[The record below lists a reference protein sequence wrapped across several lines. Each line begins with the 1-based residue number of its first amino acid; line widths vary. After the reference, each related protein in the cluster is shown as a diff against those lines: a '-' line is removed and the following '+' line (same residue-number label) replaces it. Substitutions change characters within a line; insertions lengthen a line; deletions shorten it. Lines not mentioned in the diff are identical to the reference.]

1 MKYAIM
7 IDGNHEY
14 DITVIKTE
22 SSTSYEMRFS
32 QGEQW
37 TELARGEHI
46 LSATDHG
53 NGIKFTE
60 KFKKSFDYDKF
71 YTLKIF
77 MDFISQQEPKQSTI
91 EFYQKIN

>member
-14 DITVIKTE
+14 DINAIKTE

-32 QGEQW
+32 QGKQW
-37 TELARGEHI
+37 TELVRGEHI
-46 LSATDHG
+46 FSATDNG

-77 MDFISQQEPKQSTI
+77 MDFITQQEPIQSKI
-91 EFYQKIN
+91 EFIKK